1 MSGITTH
8 VLDTSRGAPAA
19 GLDLELAREVDGGF
33 TVIDAG
39 PTDGDGRRTVLEA
52 TDGRVPE
59 GTYRLRFETAAWFAR
74 QETACFHP
82 HVDIVFR
89 ITDGTAHHH
98 VPLLL
103 SPYGYTTYRGS

>member
-74 QETACFHP
+74 QETACF
-82 HVDIVFR
+82 R
-89 ITDGTAHHH
+89 IKGKAGAAWSAPGGNCTIAPGK
-98 VPLLL
+98 
-103 SPYGYTTYRGS
+103 